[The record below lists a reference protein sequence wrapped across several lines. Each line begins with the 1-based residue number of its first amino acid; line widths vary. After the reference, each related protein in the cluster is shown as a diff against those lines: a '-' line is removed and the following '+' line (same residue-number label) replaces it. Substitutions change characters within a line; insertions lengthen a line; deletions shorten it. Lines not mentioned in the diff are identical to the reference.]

1 MKTLI
6 VTLSLMLVIAGL
18 GCATLSTYVTPAK
31 IDRGAVDYAVDA
43 GVAEPN
49 DYDGYPN
56 LLKAGNLQN
65 DVDSAHSVI
74 QLSLQQQAQK
84 DDLDYSIH
92 RDTASSNYT
101 IGVQREEMLF
111 GEKGLLTLGLSM
123 AGFGTLTGLV
133 GLMRKRPGDVT
144 TAEMEQTVAQ
154 ATGKT
159 TEELSTKERQMI
171 QLVKSVQA
179 FRDTFK
185 RTNPD
190 TIAAM
195 DTILNEKQDTDTR
208 ITVAKIKKTV

>member
-6 VTLSLMLVIAGL
+6 ATLSLMLVIAGL
-18 GCATLSTYVTPAK
+18 GCAALSTYVTPAK
-31 IDRGAVDYAVDA
+31 IDRGAVGYTVSA

-56 LLKAGNLQN
+56 LLKAGNLQK

-111 GEKGLLTLGLSM
+111 GETGLLSLGLSM
-123 AGFGTLTGLV
+123 AGFGTLTGLI
-133 GLMRKRPGDVT
+133 GLARKRPGDVT

-154 ATGKT
+154 VTGKT
-159 TEELSTKERQMI
+159 AEELSTKERQMI
-171 QLVKSVQA
+171 QLVKGVQEFLNTDVGTTPSVE
-179 FRDTFK
+179 TTLK
-185 RTNPD
+185 R
-190 TIAAM
+190 AM
-195 DTILNEKQDTDTR
+195 DKHQDIDTQEA
-208 ITVAKIKKTV
+208 VAEIKKTT